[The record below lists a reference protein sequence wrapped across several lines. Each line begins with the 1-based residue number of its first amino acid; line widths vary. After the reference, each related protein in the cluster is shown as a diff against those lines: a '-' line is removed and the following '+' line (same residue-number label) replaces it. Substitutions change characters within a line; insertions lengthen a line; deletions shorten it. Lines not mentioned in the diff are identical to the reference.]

1 MHITW
6 AMTRCSQC
14 GGETELFNNGAPL
27 CISCDGKVQTA
38 GQAGAVSFSDLPE
51 AAHRLELARN
61 EYRMALW
68 AQREALALKHSL
80 DENNSDGSVALH
92 NANLQLEKAAARYD
106 EALRQFVAEQAN
118 LRRSS

>member
-14 GGETELFNNGAPL
+14 GSETGLFNNGAPL
-27 CISCDGKVQTA
+27 CISCDGKADTS
-38 GQAGAVSFSDLPE
+38 GQAGPVSFSDLPE
-51 AAHRLELARN
+51 AAHRLEAARN

-80 DENNSDGSVALH
+80 DQNNSDGSVALH

>member
-1 MHITW
+1 
-6 AMTRCSQC
+6 
-14 GGETELFNNGAPL
+14 
-27 CISCDGKVQTA
+27 
-38 GQAGAVSFSDLPE
+38 
-51 AAHRLELARN
+51 
-61 EYRMALW
+61 MALW

-80 DENNSDGSVALH
+80 DQNNSDGNVALH

>member
-1 MHITW
+1 MHITL

-27 CISCDGKVQTA
+27 CISCDGKGDTGRQT
-38 GQAGAVSFSDLPE
+38 GAVSFPGLSE
-51 AAHRLELARN
+51 AAHRLEVARN

-68 AQREALALKHSL
+68 AQREALVLKHSL
-80 DENNSDGSVALH
+80 DQGNSDGSVALH

-118 LRRSS
+118 LRRLS